1 VATLLKSSAFDILH
15 PTYYDKYFLEYTSKP
30 FVLTV
35 YDMIHEIYTE
45 YFSLQDPI
53 TKNKKILCDKASR
66 IIAIS
71 EQTKQ
76 DLIDIFKIPEEKID
90 VTLLASDFGSV
101 SLVKPIIQRE
111 MKKYIL
117 FVGNREGYK
126 NFYFTVIALVDI
138 LLGDKNIELLCT
150 GRPFTKDEITFLSNF
165 GVQDRVY
172 NIYLN
177 NDNELAWI
185 YANAELFIF
194 PSLYEGFGFPLLE
207 AFANECPVVS
217 SSGGSLPEVGGDA
230 ALYFNPKSTR
240 EIQDATANVLYNSAT
255 RTQLIGKG
263 EKQLAKFTW
272 DKCRTETV
280 EVYKKVL
287 GA

>member
-1 VATLLKSSAFDILH
+1 
-15 PTYYDKYFLEYTSKP
+15 
-30 FVLTV
+30 
-35 YDMIHEIYTE
+35 
-45 YFSLQDPI
+45 
-53 TKNKKILCDKASR
+53 
-66 IIAIS
+66 
-71 EQTKQ
+71 
-76 DLIDIFKIPEEKID
+76 
-90 VTLLASDFGSV
+90 
-101 SLVKPIIQRE
+101 
-111 MKKYIL
+111 
-117 FVGNREGYK
+117 
-126 NFYFTVIALVDI
+126 
-138 LLGDKNIELLCT
+138 
-150 GRPFTKDEITFLSNF
+150 
-165 GVQDRVY
+165 
-172 NIYLN
+172 
-177 NDNELAWI
+177 
-185 YANAELFIF
+185 
-194 PSLYEGFGFPLLE
+194 LLE

>member
-1 VATLLKSSAFDILH
+1 
-15 PTYYDKYFLEYTSKP
+15 
-30 FVLTV
+30 
-35 YDMIHEIYTE
+35 
-45 YFSLQDPI
+45 
-53 TKNKKILCDKASR
+53 
-66 IIAIS
+66 
-71 EQTKQ
+71 
-76 DLIDIFKIPEEKID
+76 
-90 VTLLASDFGSV
+90 
-101 SLVKPIIQRE
+101 

-194 PSLYEGFGFPLLE
+194 PSLYE
-207 AFANECPVVS
+207 
-217 SSGGSLPEVGGDA
+217 
-230 ALYFNPKSTR
+230 
-240 EIQDATANVLYNSAT
+240 
-255 RTQLIGKG
+255 
-263 EKQLAKFTW
+263 
-272 DKCRTETV
+272 
-280 EVYKKVL
+280 
-287 GA
+287 